1 MRTAIFLLLAAFGA
15 VSCSTARR
23 APLRPVGPPAVTRPT
38 PQPPAVVRIVSGGAE
53 RLLVSKETMRL
64 AVVGAEGDTL
74 ALWPIACGEG
84 LGDKVREGDRR
95 TPEGCFVVQE
105 ILDTSRWPRPA
116 VAGED
121 PAWRSPYGPYFIRL
135 LAPPHEGIGIHGT
148 DDETSIGLR
157 VSAGCIRLRND
168 DLRALL
174 RHVRIGMAVVV
185 LSSAAD
191 RAADAAAA
199 EAATA
204 LVSAASVSAA
214 SSGSASAVPA
224 SAAFVSVTPASAAP
238 DSSESARYPLP

>member
-1 MRTAIFLLLAAFGA
+1 M
-15 VSCSTARR
+15 
-23 APLRPVGPPAVTRPT
+23 
-38 PQPPAVVRIVSGGAE
+38 
-53 RLLVSKETMRL
+53 
-64 AVVGAEGDTL
+64 
-74 ALWPIACGEG
+74 
-84 LGDKVREGDRR
+84 REGDRR